1 MERILIADSDTECR
15 AKILKGMNEFGWS
28 AEQACDGVVA
38 LKKFRRAEFDLVIL
52 EYDMPELSG
61 IPVCRQIRKISA
73 APILFLSSKSQ
84 QHYKMECFDAGAD
97 DFITKP
103 FAVPELLARMSVFLK
118 WAGGKER
125 RSLLK
130 GGGITL
136 NTESREVRTDDQP
149 VQLSPREYGLLLYL
163 MQNKNIVL
171 SRAQILDEA
180 WGDEYEGTDRT
191 VDTHVRSVRERL
203 GKPYSNAICTVWGV
217 GYKFTE

>member
-1 MERILIADSDTECR
+1 MEKILIADSDADCR
-15 AKILKGMNEFGWS
+15 AKILKGILECGWR
-28 AEQACDGVVA
+28 AEEACDGIDA

-52 EYDMPELSG
+52 EYEMPELSG

-84 QHYKMECFDAGAD
+84 QHYKMECFDAGGD

-103 FAVPELLARMSVFLK
+103 FSLQEIIARIGVFLK
-118 WAGGKER
+118 WARGRESR
-125 RSLLK
+125 TILM

-136 NTESREVRTDDQP
+136 NTESREVRTDDRL

-171 SRAQILDEA
+171 SRSQILDEA

-191 VDTHVRSVRERL
+191 VDTHVRSLRERL
-203 GKPYSNAICTVWGV
+203 SKPYSKAICTVWGV
-217 GYKFTE
+217 GYKFME